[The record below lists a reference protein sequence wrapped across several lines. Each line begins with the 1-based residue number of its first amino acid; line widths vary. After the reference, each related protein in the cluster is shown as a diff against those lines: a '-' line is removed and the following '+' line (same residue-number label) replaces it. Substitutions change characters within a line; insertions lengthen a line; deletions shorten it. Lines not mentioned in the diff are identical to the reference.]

1 LSIWQ
6 QADIVEEVKGFK
18 DSRLFSY
25 GANMEII
32 TDYLVI
38 GSGIAG
44 LSFALQAARTGRV
57 AIVTKKEKAEGST
70 NYAQGGIASVFDQD
84 DSFDLHI
91 KDTLQSGGGLCHE
104 DIVKLVVKEGPE
116 RINELIAMGVCFSR
130 QGKEGEHLDLGRE
143 GGHSK
148 RRIVHTKDMTGR
160 EVERILLDRA
170 EEEENI
176 QIYEN
181 HMAIDLITKS
191 KLIRRG
197 IIATETSE
205 TCWGAYVLDVE
216 RGEIITFLSKITV
229 LSSGGAGKVYLY
241 TSNPDIAT
249 GDGVAIGYRAGA
261 KIANMEFVQF
271 HPTCLY
277 HPLAKSFL
285 ISEAVRGEGGMLLDK
300 KGNRFMEKYH
310 PLKDLAF
317 RDIVARSID
326 MELKKS
332 GEECVYLDI
341 SHKDSGF
348 ITDRFPNIY
357 ETCLNYQVDITKEP
371 IPVVPAAHY
380 MCGGLLTDEHG
391 KTNLSNLYA
400 IGEVACTGLH
410 GANRLAS
417 NSLLEALVFARRA
430 ALTSAVEMEGKR
442 DKPFPKAPQWDPGSA
457 TDSEEMVVVSHNW
470 DEIRSFMWNYVGIV
484 RTNKRLARAKTRVE
498 SIQSEI
504 KEYYWNFLVTQD
516 LLELRNIALVAE
528 LIISCA
534 SLRKESRGL
543 HFNLDYPSQDH
554 VHWLQNTVLWI

>member
-1 LSIWQ
+1 LKK
-6 QADIVEEVKGFK
+6 DVEFK

-91 KDTLQSGGGLCHE
+91 KDTLKSGGGLCHE
-104 DIVKLVVKEGPE
+104 DIVKLVVEEGPE
-116 RINELIAMGVCFSR
+116 RINELIAMGVGFSR
-130 QGKEGEHLDLGRE
+130 QGKKGGRLDLGRE

-197 IIATETSE
+197 IISTETSE

-216 RGEIITFLSKITV
+216 QGEIVTFLSKITV

-261 KIANMEFVQF
+261 KVANMEFVQF

-285 ISEAVRGEGGMLLDK
+285 ISEAVRGEGGVLLDK

-348 ITDRFPNIY
+348 IADRFPNIY
-357 ETCLNYQVDITKEP
+357 ETCLKYQVDITKEP

-442 DKPFPKAPQWDPGSA
+442 DEPFPKAPQWDPGSA

-504 KEYYWNFLVTQD
+504 REYYWNFLVTQD